1 MREAAG
7 YSNADTFTLFER
19 FKKVMKRRVPR
30 IMVIVL
36 VTVALLAAFILTAL
50 PGTTRSRIGDFFGQ
64 LFDPLTTVCQK
75 GIDAVGRY
83 FTAVK
88 DSRDLKI
95 RVSELEEEI
104 GRLKREIAE
113 NQEKVKAYDE
123 LKTALNL
130 LTRFEN
136 MTVRGAVV
144 LNEEIGTYFDL
155 MRIKAGRTHGVSAG
169 GNTSYPVVDRNSA
182 LVGRIHSSEVNS
194 SKVISLLHEAF
205 SVSARVEG
213 AYHSTFRVRGD
224 LELRGKGLCLAD
236 NIPEGVP
243 VKVGDRI
250 VTSGEGGIFPSG
262 IPIGEI
268 VEVQSG
274 GSDKMVTCVVRPD
287 ADFDDLQYVFV
298 LMENDHVS

>member
-224 LELRGKGLCLAD
+224 LELRGKG
-236 NIPEGVP
+236 
-243 VKVGDRI
+243 DRI